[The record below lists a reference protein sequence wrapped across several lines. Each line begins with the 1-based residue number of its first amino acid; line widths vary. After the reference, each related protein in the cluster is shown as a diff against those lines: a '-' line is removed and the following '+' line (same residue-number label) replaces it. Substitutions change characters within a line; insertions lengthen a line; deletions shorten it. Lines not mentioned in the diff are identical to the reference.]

1 MMRFILRL
9 PLMLQRELQE
19 GAGGCLGVERGNV
32 LTLPPGRSAQQIR
45 RAVGQ
50 IVARTDKEQV
60 GIPTLNSTRHYEQK
74 KAEMVKN

>member
-1 MMRFILRL
+1 MRFILRL

-60 GIPTLNSTRHYEQK
+60 GTPKLNNMRLYEQK

>member
-60 GIPTLNSTRHYEQK
+60 GTPTLNSTRHYEQK